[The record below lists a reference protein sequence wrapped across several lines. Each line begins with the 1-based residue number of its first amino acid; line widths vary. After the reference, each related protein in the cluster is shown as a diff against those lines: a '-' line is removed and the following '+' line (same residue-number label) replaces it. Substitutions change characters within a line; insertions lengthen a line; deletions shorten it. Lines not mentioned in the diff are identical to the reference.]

1 MSSIPV
7 TQQQLNNCLIIFDCD
22 GVLVDSET
30 LASQA
35 FAEQLQLAGFDY
47 SITDCQNLFT
57 GLSLSTCQAMIEQE
71 SKRRLPAGFFERLQS
86 QTFKRFADGLQ
97 AVAGI
102 TELLTFLQ
110 QRGIASCVASSGDHS
125 KMQFTLGH
133 TQLLPYFDHRLF
145 SASDVAR
152 GKPAPDLFLH
162 AAQQMGYQP
171 NRCIV
176 IEDSLP
182 GIIAAQ
188 AAGMISCGYGASVAG
203 SGTVS
208 FTHMA
213 KLPEILCRFFEHT
226 S

>member
-30 LASQA
+30 LASEA

-47 SITDCQNLFT
+47 SIADCQNTFT
-57 GLSLSTCQAMIEQE
+57 GLSLSTCQAMIEHE

-110 QRGIASCVASSGDHS
+110 HSGIASCVASSGDHN

>member
-1 MSSIPV
+1 MNAISDER
-7 TQQQLNNCLIIFDCD
+7 QQLNHCLIIFDCD

-30 LASQA
+30 LASEA
-35 FAEQLQLAGFDY
+35 FAEQLQMAKFDY
-47 SITDCQNLFT
+47 SISDCQKRFT
-57 GLSLSTCQAMIEQE
+57 GLSLSTCQTMIENE
-71 SKRRLPAGFFERLQS
+71 SERRLPAGFFELLQS
-86 QTFKRFADGLQ
+86 RTFKYFADKLQ

-102 TELLTFLQ
+102 TEVLTFLQ
-110 QRGIASCVASSGDHS
+110 ENGIASCVASSGDHS

-133 TQLLPYFDHRLF
+133 TALLSYFDNRLF
-145 SASDVAR
+145 SASDVAQ

-171 NRCIV
+171 SRCIV
-176 IEDSLP
+176 IEDALP
-182 GIIAAQ
+182 GIIAAR

-213 KLPEILCRFFEHT
+213 KLPEILCSFFEHT